1 MNVSLFLARRF
12 LSGRRG
18 GLLGTVSSL
27 ALAGVA
33 LGTAALVV
41 AMGLMSGYRHD
52 LAERIAGTSAE
63 IIVMPDA
70 ATVPEEARR
79 ALEALPNVSAVAL
92 TIAGTR
98 WRIG

>member
-27 ALAGVA
+27 ALSGVT

-41 AMGLMSGYRHD
+41 AMGLMSGYRGELFEK
-52 LAERIAGTSAE
+52 LAGRKGAG
-63 IIVMPDA
+63 PPLPRPRQDGGA
-70 ATVPEEARR
+70 ARGASE
-79 ALEALPNVSAVAL
+79 
-92 TIAGTR
+92 
-98 WRIG
+98 

>member
-41 AMGLMSGYRHD
+41 AMGLMSGYRGE
-52 LAERIAGTSAE
+52 LFEKLAGTNAE
-63 IIVMPDA
+63 VLVLARGP
-70 ATVPEEARR
+70 TPTTRRRARR
-79 ALEALPNVSAVAL
+79 SRESP
-92 TIAGTR
+92 G
-98 WRIG
+98 